1 MPIRAVVYCRYSSAQ
16 QSERSIED
24 QLELCRIRLK
34 QTPPHGIVQVQEGR
48 GHGADDHQR
57 TSGAPLWATT
67 LIHHGSVRSFG
78 RSGEILT
85 GSSTDRFELLS

>member
-1 MPIRAVVYCRYSSAQ
+1 V
-16 QSERSIED
+16 
-24 QLELCRIRLK
+24 
-34 QTPPHGIVQVQEGR
+34 HVQEGR